1 MDDEGELHGTSLRHS
16 RTCVRVIRSLVYRNL
31 LSAVLL
37 VVAVVGIVV
46 QLREIH
52 LGIVLPQA
60 RLVLTAYI
68 LIALYA
74 IASIALR
81 LRGKKP
87 KA

>member
-1 MDDEGELHGTSLRHS
+1 M
-16 RTCVRVIRSLVYRNL
+16 IRSLVYRNL